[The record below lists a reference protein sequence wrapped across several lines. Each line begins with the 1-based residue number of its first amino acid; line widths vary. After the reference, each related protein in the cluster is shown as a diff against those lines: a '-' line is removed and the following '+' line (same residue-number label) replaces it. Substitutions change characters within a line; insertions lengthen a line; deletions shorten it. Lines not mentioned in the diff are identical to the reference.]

1 MANEKNLIPNNKRT
15 PSELREMTKKGGI
28 ESGKSRRRKK
38 TMKEVGNVLLQMQV
52 CDSRARKSLKAQGI
66 AEDDMDNITALMAAM
81 IKRAQ
86 RGSVQAAEF
95 VRDTTGQNVATNE
108 DLKLRKE
115 ELKLKREA
123 MKDPEPE
130 ASDDGFLDALRD
142 CAADDWKDGDD
153 EPPED

>member
-15 PSELREMTKKGGI
+15 PSELREMTRKGGI
-28 ESGKSRRRKK
+28 ESGKSRRLNKK
-38 TMKEVGNVLLQMQV
+38 MKIVGNTLLQMKV
-52 CDSRARKSLKAQGI
+52 CDSRVRKALKAQGI

-86 RGSVQAAEF
+86 HGSVQAAEF

-153 EPPED
+153 EPPEE

>member
-1 MANEKNLIPNNKRT
+1 
-15 PSELREMTKKGGI
+15 MTKKGGI

-38 TMKEVGNVLLQMQV
+38 TMKEVGSMLLQMQV

-153 EPPED
+153 EPPEE